1 MNKTPPSSHSQTPQ
15 EVAPYRPS
23 RWEVEELIGEG
34 KHQPTPPAQT
44 RQRSNRNLFVKGPI
58 PVHWFRLVHK
68 RCSRSASAWAVA
80 IALWHVVG
88 FEHGRTKRLR
98 LSTSLCSRFGISRFT
113 KRRGLTALEQ
123 AHLVSVDR
131 QPGKA
136 TVVTLL
142 QLEEPQT

>member
-23 RWEVEELIGEG
+23 QWEVEELIGED
-34 KHQPTPPAQT
+34 KHQPTPSTQT

-58 PVHWFRLVHK
+58 PVHWLRLVHE

-88 FEHGRTKRLR
+88 FEHGRTERLR
-98 LSTSLCSRFGISRFT
+98 LSTLLCSRFGMNRFT
-113 KRRGLTALEQ
+113 KSRGLAALEQ
-123 AHLVSVDR
+123 AQLVSVDR
-131 QPGKA
+131 RLGRA

-142 QLEEPQT
+142 